1 MAHEISGD
9 ANTPSNKAAQ
19 DFSALADQWF
29 DKNWYLPPEGDQT
42 WREREARRLFGDG
55 KDAAVE
61 EDLSVIEQPDQPVN
75 ETAAPYESGLRRARN
90 VILPISLAACVLLF
104 GAAIFV
110 SKILTPGIWGPHEP
124 KAISAAPA
132 QLMTQVA
139 TEENARLRPAYEGG
153 TNHVTYND
161 VSQALPQPI
170 GEAALPVDQDI
181 ALPLPRPAIAVK
193 QEQPVS
199 KPAVRTA
206 KVVPVTTNQD
216 PPVSKPVVRAAKAQ
230 PLQTVRS
237 KARAAKSLPPIGE
250 AYFASHAP
258 AGAAGNRLP
267 VSARPIGQG
276 YFEKRA
282 PVAD

>member
-1 MAHEISGD
+1 MTHETTGD

-29 DKNWYLPPEGDQT
+29 DKNWYLPPEGDQS

-55 KDAAVE
+55 KDAAGE
-61 EDLSVIEQPDQPVN
+61 EDVSAIEPPDPAVD
-75 ETAAPYESGLRRARN
+75 ETAAPYEPGLRHTRN
-90 VILPISLAACVLLF
+90 LVLPISLAACFLIVA
-104 GAAIFV
+104 GVFV
-110 SKILTPGIWGPHEP
+110 VPKTLAPGIWGPQEP
-124 KAISAAPA
+124 KAVSVVPA
-132 QLMTQVA
+132 RLVTQVA
-139 TEENARLRPAYEGG
+139 AEENARLRPAYEGG
-153 TNHVTYND
+153 TNHVTVND

-170 GEAALPVDQDI
+170 GEAPVPVDQDI
-181 ALPLPRPAIAVK
+181 ALPLPRPAVK

-199 KPAVRTA
+199 KPVVRAAKTLPVTA
-206 KVVPVTTNQD
+206 KQD

-230 PLQTVRS
+230 PLPAVRA

-258 AGAAGNRLP
+258 AGAAGNRIP